1 MKFWQFLALALL
13 ILGGVYLV
21 AIALGTWI
29 VRQFRKR
36 PSD

>member
-13 ILGGVYLV
+13 IFGGAWLV

-36 PSD
+36 RP